1 MAGQGKLA
9 DEIRTG
15 LMVEPPHNLDD
26 IAPPQVSFLDA
37 VWEGKQVRRHIAEF
51 GYLFAVI
58 GVGLSAYRIWHGT
71 PLADTL
77 PLWSASMVLIAT
89 GRYAPIVLWPLWKGW
104 MTFAKVLSL
113 VMTPVILAVLWFAV
127 LAPTALAL
135 RMCGKRVMDLSFK
148 APVDSYWL
156 DRPES
161 KHSFK
166 RLERMF

>member
-1 MAGQGKLA
+1 VAGQGKLA

-26 IAPPQVSFLDA
+26 IAPQTVSFLDT

-51 GYLFAVI
+51 GYLFATI
-58 GVGLSAYRIWHGT
+58 SAGLAAYRLWHGAPMGAT
-71 PLADTL
+71 F
-77 PLWSASMVLIAT
+77 PLWSASIALIAA
-89 GRYAPIVLWPLWKGW
+89 GRYAPTVLWPLWKGW
-104 MTFAKVLSL
+104 MTFAKLLSL
-113 VMTPVILAVLWFAV
+113 IMTPVILAVLWFMV

-135 RMCGKRVMDLSFK
+135 RMIGKRVMDLSFK
-148 APVDSYWL
+148 APVDSYWI

-161 KHSFK
+161 KHNFK